1 MAVATITSSGGPGSR
16 VALSPETIKVRDAVI
31 DRCSD
36 QSLEEMNEFIKS
48 LLASETDESKRLGI
62 LAARVY
68 VLRQR
73 IAAIAG
79 KAESA
84 AKAASEKS
92 DNASDDGASAGGS
105 TEWVNLRIIKTC
117 DVKGIRFPEGLIVDV
132 HRADAERLIASGNAE
147 LTSPESGA
155 AASADA
161 DASADASAGDD
172 TDNAGDNAA
181 AASDAPPVVTTPD
194 VPDDLAASLAAT
206 FPEDGGDQ
214 DTPEIE
220 VPNLDDFGLG
230 KASQFDTAAAEPAT
244 DAAAADDADNA
255 DGAGEDSDIQ
265 SYGINTAGDD
275 DADPSPATPESI
287 ADAVDGLMANFDTDE
302 APAADASAEDNAEPQ
317 RLEDNEIDS
326 GLDDLAALLDDDKDK
341 DKEK

>member
-84 AKAASEKS
+84 TKAASEKS
-92 DNASDDGASAGGS
+92 DNASDDSASAGGS

-155 AASADA
+155 DAGADA
-161 DASADASAGDD
+161 GADESADASAGDD

-181 AASDAPPVVTTPD
+181 AAGDAPPVVTTPD

-220 VPNLDDFGLG
+220 VPNLDDFSVG
-230 KASQFDTAAAEPAT
+230 KASQFDTAAADP
-244 DAAAADDADNA
+244 AAADDADNA

-302 APAADASAEDNAEPQ
+302 APAADASAEGNAEPQ

>member
-84 AKAASEKS
+84 TKAASEKS
-92 DNASDDGASAGGS
+92 DNASDDSASAGGS

-155 AASADA
+155 DAGA

-172 TDNAGDNAA
+172 TDIAGDNAA
-181 AASDAPPVVTTPD
+181 AAGDAPPVVTTPD
-194 VPDDLAASLAAT
+194 VPDDLAASLATT

-220 VPNLDDFGLG
+220 VPNLDDFSVG
-230 KASQFDTAAAEPAT
+230 KASQFDTAAADP
-244 DAAAADDADNA
+244 AAADDADNA
-255 DGAGEDSDIQ
+255 DVAGEDSDIQ

-341 DKEK
+341 EK